1 MSVYETVYCL
11 STNFHNKQILQ
22 ETIKRV
28 FISLFV
34 CLNMFQFTIH
44 ISKLLNKLIN
54 NFYEFFIIYAFID
67 GTYVIQSAFS
77 NFQMF

>member
-1 MSVYETVYCL
+1 MTLFPAVKWQHDLLIQMSVYETVYCL

-54 NFYEFFIIYAFID
+54 NFYEF
-67 GTYVIQSAFS
+67 
-77 NFQMF
+77 

>member
-1 MSVYETVYCL
+1 MTTRFINSDVSLRNCIL
-11 STNFHNKQILQ
+11 SDTNFHNKQILQ

-54 NFYEFFIIYAFID
+54 NFYEF
-67 GTYVIQSAFS
+67 
-77 NFQMF
+77 